1 MKILV
6 QKYGGS
12 SVKDLER
19 IKNVAKKIKK
29 RVDEGLKIIVVV
41 SAMGKTTDNLL
52 NLAESISQ
60 NPDPRELDML
70 LATGEQVSAALL
82 AMALK
87 DIGTR
92 AISFNALQLNIRTTL
107 EHNSAKI
114 IDINVDT
121 ISEKFSYYDVI
132 VITGFQGINHR
143 GDITTLGR
151 GGSDTSAVALAA
163 KLKTQCEIYSD
174 VDGVYTCDPK
184 LHPNARKHFYVTYDE
199 ILEMSAS
206 GAKVLHSRAIEIAKK
221 YGVPIYCASSFTDEE
236 GTRVVEKLPEWL
248 EKPLV
253 SGATITENQMKVTIS
268 NIPRDENLISKIF
281 KKLSENNLNVDMIS
295 MVPSGEKAVLSFT
308 ILEAQKKDIEKIL
321 RESLGEF
328 KDLDISYDGE
338 YSKISVVGVG
348 MRSSPGVAY
357 RFFEAIARADAK
369 PELITTSEI
378 KISSLIPKE
387 KSERVLKEI
396 IKEFDL

>member
-184 LHPNARKHFYVTYDE
+184 LHPNARKHFYITYDE

>member
-184 LHPNARKHFYVTYDE
+184 LHPNARKHFYITYDE

-308 ILEAQKKDIEKIL
+308 ILEAQKKNIEKIL